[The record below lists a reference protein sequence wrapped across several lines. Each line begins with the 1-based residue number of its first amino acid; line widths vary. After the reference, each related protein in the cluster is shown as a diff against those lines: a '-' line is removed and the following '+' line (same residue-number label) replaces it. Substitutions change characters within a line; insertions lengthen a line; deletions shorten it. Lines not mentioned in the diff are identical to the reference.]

1 MNKVLGLIFLSL
13 TVFSWR
19 LQAQTPS
26 DSLDD
31 QALYNLSSPYQSIS
45 RHLYYLQDDSYDPD
59 KAADVIGGDLTRE
72 EKIKSAI
79 QLLQIYNAKGDYI
92 NLDLV
97 PDEADYVDTLKNLT
111 RYYIL
116 PKKYP
121 QIYLEKYEGKWLYS
135 VNTIRKLPAIFKSTI
150 PPAAQI
156 FKSLVPE
163 IGEKSFMG
171 LKIWKWIGLL
181 IILGI
186 SILLYMLM
194 DRSFNWGIRKIVPR
208 IFSSDILNLDRV
220 PPAAHVFGYLLIS
233 ILLRNFFMPMLIL
246 PIGLSRPLYIIL
258 SVLISIFG
266 ILFMFRIIDILADVF
281 NSLAD
286 RTTTTLDNQL
296 VPLVSRIAKMLVAV
310 FGIIFILDNLEV
322 NVTALLAGVSI
333 GGLALA
339 LAAQDTVR
347 NFIGSITIFID
358 RPFTIGDF
366 VEAGGVSGTVK
377 EVGVRSTR
385 IMASDGA
392 LISMPN
398 GDLANMTILNHS
410 LREYRR
416 YSTTITVSYA
426 TLPKTLEEFVNG
438 VREIVTRHP
447 KVRKDSVGVQFHE
460 MSASSLD
467 IFYAAIFEETNYT
480 AWLEARQEIFLDIMK
495 LAEEMKVGFAF
506 PSTSIYVESLP
517 EQKK

>member
-1 MNKVLGLIFLSL
+1 MNKVLSLIFLLLAVYS
-13 TVFSWR
+13 VR
-19 LQAQTPS
+19 LEAQSPA
-26 DSLDD
+26 DSLGE
-31 QALYNLSSPYQSIS
+31 QSLYNLSSPYQSIS
-45 RHLYYLQDDSYDPD
+45 RHLYYLQDDSYDPE
-59 KAADVIGGDLTRE
+59 KAAATIGGDLSLE
-72 EKIKSAI
+72 ERIKSAI
-79 QLLQIYNAKGDYI
+79 QLLEIYNAKGDYI
-92 NLDLV
+92 NMDLV
-97 PDEADYVDTLKNLT
+97 PDDADFVDTLKNLP

-116 PKKYP
+116 PNKYP
-121 QIYLEKYEGKWLYS
+121 QIYLEKYQGEWLYS
-135 VNTIRKLPAIFKSTI
+135 VNTIRNLPAIYQSTI
-150 PPAAQI
+150 PPAAQK

-163 IGEKSFMG
+163 IGEKRFLG
-171 LKIWKWIGLL
+171 LKIWKWIGIL
-181 IILGI
+181 IIAGI
-186 SILLYMLM
+186 SVLLYMLM
-194 DRSFNWGIRKIVPR
+194 DRGFNWAIRKIIPR
-208 IFSSDILNLDRV
+208 IFSSGILNLDRV

-258 SVLISIFG
+258 SVLISVFG
-266 ILFMFRIIDILADVF
+266 ILFLFRIIDILADIF
-281 NSLAD
+281 DSLAD
-286 RTTTTLDNQL
+286 RTSTTLDNQL
-296 VPLVSRIAKMLVAV
+296 VPLISRIAKMLVAV

-366 VEAGGVSGTVK
+366 IEVGGVSGTVK
-377 EVGVRSTR
+377 EVGVRSSR

-398 GDLANMTILNHS
+398 GDLANKIILNHS

-416 YSTTITVSYA
+416 YSTTITVSYS
-426 TLPKTLEEFVNG
+426 TLPSTLAEFVDG
-438 VREIVTRHP
+438 VREIVIKHP
-447 KVRKDSVGVQFHE
+447 KVREDSVGVQFHE

-480 AWLEARQEIFLDIMK
+480 AWLAARQEIFLDIMK

-506 PSTSIYVESLP
+506 PSTSVYVESLP
-517 EQKK
+517 EQKQ

>member
-1 MNKVLGLIFLSL
+1 MNKVLGLIFLLL
-13 TVFSWR
+13 TVSSIK
-19 LQAQTPS
+19 LEAQSPP
-26 DSLDD
+26 DSLGEG
-31 QALYNLSSPYQSIS
+31 ALYNLSSPYQSIS
-45 RHLYYLQDDSYDPD
+45 RHLYYLQNDSYDPE
-59 KAADVIGGDLTRE
+59 KAADVIGGDLDKE
-72 EKIKSAI
+72 ERIKSAI
-79 QLLQIYNAKGDYI
+79 QLLEIYNAKGDYI

-97 PDEADYVDTLKNLT
+97 PDESDYIDTLNNLP

-121 QIYLEKYEGKWLYS
+121 QIYLEKYEGEWLYS
-135 VNTIRKLPAIFKSTI
+135 VNTIRNLPAIYQSTI
-150 PPAAQI
+150 PSAAQT
-156 FKSLVPE
+156 FKSIVPE
-163 IGEKSFMG
+163 IGERSFLG
-171 LKIWKWIGLL
+171 LKIWKWIGFL
-181 IILGI
+181 IIAGL
-186 SILLYMLM
+186 SVLLYMIM
-194 DRSFNWGIRKIVPR
+194 DRSFNWGIRKIIPR

-246 PIGLSRPLYIIL
+246 PISVSRPLYIIL
-258 SVLISIFG
+258 SILISVFG
-266 ILFMFRIIDILADVF
+266 ILFLFRIIDILADIF
-281 NSLAD
+281 DSLAE
-286 RTTTTLDNQL
+286 RTSTTMDNQL
-296 VPLVSRIAKMLVAV
+296 VPLISRIAKMLVAV
-310 FGIIFILDNLEV
+310 FGIIFILDNLEI

-366 VEAGGVSGTVK
+366 IEVGGVSGTVK

-385 IMASDGA
+385 ITASDGA

-398 GDLANMTILNHS
+398 GDLANKTILNHS
-410 LREYRR
+410 LRDYRR
-416 YSTTITVSYA
+416 YSTAITVSYN
-426 TLPKTLEEFVNG
+426 TLPDTLAEFVNG
-438 VREIVTRHP
+438 VREIVMKHP
-447 KVRKDSVGVQFHE
+447 KVRKNSVGVQFHE

-495 LAEEMKVGFAF
+495 LAEDMKVGFAF

-517 EQKK
+517 KQEE